1 MTAVTAPADQIAVG
15 VMSADHVAGDIP
27 NIVAPHEGQTK
38 RTVRMAFVILS
49 LYLSLFCRLSM
60 TPQMVPLPP

>member
-27 NIVAPHEGQTK
+27 SIVAPDEGQK